1 MNLGLGRFWRD
12 LRERRYRFRQVTG
25 GLFLV
30 ALVLYASP
38 GLWGFVAG
46 GCVAVLGVL
55 LRLWAAGHVR
65 KSRNLATRGPYAFVR
80 HPQYLANS
88 LIAVGISTAS
98 GHAWAVLIWGLIFW
112 LCYLPA
118 IEREDDKLHRRFGE
132 DWEKWAAHTP
142 AVLPARL
149 PSRNPD
155 SDSPRWSLRQAM
167 RNGEPVWTLVISA
180 ALLWT
185 YTRLP
190 LA

>member
-1 MNLGLGRFWRD
+1 MDLGLERFWRD
-12 LRERRYRFRQVTG
+12 LRDRRYRFRQAIG

-38 GLWGFVAG
+38 GLQGFVAG
-46 GCVAVLGVL
+46 GCVALLGVL

-65 KSRNLATRGPYAFVR
+65 KSRDLATGGPYAFVR

-88 LIAVGISTAS
+88 LIAAGISAAS
-98 GHAWAVLIWGLIFW
+98 GHAWAILIWGLIFW
-112 LCYLPA
+112 LFYLPA

-142 AVLPARL
+142 GVLPARL
-149 PSRNPD
+149 PNRNPD
-155 SDSPRWSLRQAM
+155 SDTSRWSFRRAM
-167 RNGEPVWTLVISA
+167 RNGEPVWTLAIFAV
-180 ALLWT
+180 LFCT

-190 LA
+190 GA